1 MAALYSGHLTI
12 SVASA
17 SAMNEHSASRGR
29 LAFIH
34 GFTTGN
40 WYYLYSNWDS
50 LVLQRISLLLPQC
63 HVDLIDLI
71 DLISTVANHQDT
83 LPNALDLLS
92 PRHTL
97 HRSCLCFKL
106 RLFVNAH
113 RGEEVKSLP
122 FSARI
127 YPISPE
133 DRYEPMHIMYLSQIC
148 PAGYCNRHDS
158 WHTAPM

>member
-1 MAALYSGHLTI
+1 MSI
-12 SVASA
+12 ASA

-71 DLISTVANHQDT
+71 STVANYQDT

-122 FSARI
+122 FSAGI
-127 YPISPE
+127 HSTSPA
-133 DRYEPMHIMYLSQIC
+133 DLYEPLYTTPQHIVTFLLVYKMLLYGAAQ
-148 PAGYCNRHDS
+148 YKS
-158 WHTAPM
+158 WGCFERSLPYE